1 MRARILKLTLALTGI
16 AGGVYAA
23 DLATAPEM
31 PDMAQAINAQRAAEG
46 QIVNSAQSDA
56 HQTTAYNADQML
68 ELAQGY
74 DKEMRTAIDHAQDVR
89 IVAYRSRDIIRM
101 TCVDDK
107 LAQIKMVIDI
117 AQPRYLTMRTFKTAE
132 LVMREQF
139 SIIGQA
145 HDRVSELSTQVD
157 GCLGDDLNAV
167 FAGQIQEQEQPSN
180 SPGDPTRPGSPDVD
194 IERPPEASPYN

>member
-23 DLATAPEM
+23 DLATAPET
-31 PDMAQAINAQRAAEG
+31 PDLGQMINAQRAAEG
-46 QIVNSAQSDA
+46 QLVNGGPAIA
-56 HQTTAYNADQML
+56 HQATAYSVDQML
-68 ELAQGY
+68 ELAQSY

-107 LAQIKMVIDI
+107 LTQIKIVIEI
-117 AQPRYLTMRTFKTAE
+117 AQPRYLTLRTFRTAE

-139 SIIGQA
+139 SIISQA
-145 HDRVSELSTQVD
+145 HDRVVELAAQVD
-157 GCLGDDLNAV
+157 GCLGDDLNAIR
-167 FAGQIQEQEQPSN
+167 AGQIQEQEQTSN
-180 SPGDPTRPGSPDVD
+180 SAVDPTRPGAPNVDVD
-194 IERPPEASPYN
+194 RPPEASPYN

>member
-16 AGGVYAA
+16 AGAVYAA
-23 DLATAPEM
+23 DLATAPET
-31 PDMAQAINAQRAAEG
+31 PDLAQTINAQRAAEG
-46 QIVNSAQSDA
+46 QLVGGTSSGE
-56 HQTTAYNADQML
+56 HQATPYSADQML
-68 ELAQGY
+68 GLAQSY
-74 DKEMRTAIDHAQDVR
+74 DKDMRTTIEHAQDVR

-107 LAQIKMVIDI
+107 LTQIKLVMEI

-139 SIIGQA
+139 SIISQA

-167 FAGQIQEQEQPSN
+167 QAGQIQEQEQPSN
-180 SPGDPTRPGSPDVD
+180 SPVDPTRPGAPNVDV
-194 IERPPEASPYN
+194 ERPPEASPYN

>member
-16 AGGVYAA
+16 AGAVYAA

-31 PDMAQAINAQRAAEG
+31 PDLAQTINAQRAAEG
-46 QIVNSAQSDA
+46 QLVTAGSSPQ
-56 HQTTAYNADQML
+56 HQATPYSADQML
-68 ELAQGY
+68 GLAQSY
-74 DKEMRTAIDHAQDVR
+74 DKDMQTTIEHAQDVR

-107 LAQIKMVIDI
+107 LTQIKMVIDI

-139 SIIGQA
+139 SIISQA

-167 FAGQIQEQEQPSN
+167 RAGQIQEQEQSGN
-180 SPGDPTRPGSPDVD
+180 APGDPTRPGAPTVDVD
-194 IERPPEASPYN
+194 RPPEASPYN

>member
-23 DLATAPEM
+23 DLATSPET
-31 PDMAQAINAQRAAEG
+31 PDLAQTINAQRAAEG
-46 QIVNSAQSDA
+46 QIVNGPSML
-56 HQTTAYNADQML
+56 HQATAYGPDQML
-68 ELAQGY
+68 ELAQTY
-74 DKEMRTAIDHAQDVR
+74 DKEMHIAIDHAQDVR

-107 LAQIKMVIDI
+107 LTQIKLVIDI

-139 SIIGQA
+139 SIISQA
-145 HDRVSELSTQVD
+145 HDRVGELSTQVD

-167 FAGQIQEQEQPSN
+167 SAGRIQEQEQPSN
-180 SPGDPTRPGSPDVD
+180 IPGDPTRPGSPNVD
-194 IERPPEASPYN
+194 IDRPPEASPYN